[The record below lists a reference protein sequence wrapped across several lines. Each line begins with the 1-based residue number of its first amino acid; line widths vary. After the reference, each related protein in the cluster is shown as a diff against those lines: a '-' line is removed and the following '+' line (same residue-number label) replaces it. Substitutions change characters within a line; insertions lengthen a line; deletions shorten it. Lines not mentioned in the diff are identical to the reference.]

1 MKSNRTDSAAALR
14 QVAIDKSTEALY
26 ITPMKL
32 SIIVP
37 VYNEERTL
45 TIILDRLFEL
55 PIDKE
60 IIVIDDAS
68 RDGSRD
74 ILKALADE
82 HKITFLAHDRNRG
95 KGAAIRTG
103 LDHAHG
109 EYTVIQDADLEYDPH
124 DIVRMLDT
132 AVQHNADAVFGDRVH
147 NPESGISYRRYY
159 WGGRLLTVLANLL
172 YGVHISDES
181 TCYKMVRTSL
191 LKSINLTC
199 RRFEFCPEVVAKL
212 GKRKV
217 KIYEIPISYAP
228 RKMEEGKKIRWRDGL
243 VAIWTLLKLRFLP

>member
-1 MKSNRTDSAAALR
+1 
-14 QVAIDKSTEALY
+14 
-26 ITPMKL
+26 MKL

-45 TIILDRLFEL
+45 PVILGRLFEI
-55 PIDKE
+55 PADKE
-60 IIVIDDAS
+60 IIVVDDAS
-68 RDGSRD
+68 RDGSPAVSQ
-74 ILKALADE
+74 KLADE
-82 HKITFLAHDRNRG
+82 DKIILLRHEENRG

-103 LDHAHG
+103 LDRAAG

-124 DIVRMLDT
+124 DIVRMLEI
-132 AVQHNADAVFGDRVH
+132 AERHNADAVFGDRVH

-159 WGGRLLTVLANLL
+159 WGGRFLTFLANML
-172 YGVHISDES
+172 YSVNISDES

-191 LKSINLTC
+191 LKSLDLTC
-199 RRFEFCPEVVAKL
+199 KRFEFCPEVVAKL

-243 VAIWTLLKLRFLP
+243 IAIWTLLKLRLLP